1 MAFSWDSEFPY
12 WTPWSRE
19 QGAMLPDLLSKA
31 VARPDMLPRDDV
43 GAAIALSLHCEKR
56 HGVSWGNPFRA
67 VPYKLADGA
76 LARPHPQA
84 CS

>member
-43 GAAIALSLHCEKR
+43 GAAIALSLHCE
-56 HGVSWGNPFRA
+56 
-67 VPYKLADGA
+67 
-76 LARPHPQA
+76 
-84 CS
+84 